1 MTVWENRISPVA
13 DSAIELLIAEIR
25 NRTILSREHELFRA
39 ESLFLKAKRLMD
51 LGVNVF
57 VCGAI
62 SNFYATL
69 VEGYGIR
76 IIPFVSGRA
85 DEILNAFLLEET
97 WRESGSSDGPT
108 DPGNLVR
115 RQK

>member
-1 MTVWENRISPVA
+1 MKLAMTIWENRISPVA

-25 NRTILSREHELFRA
+25 NRSVQSLEHELFGT
-39 ESLFLKAKRLMD
+39 ESLFYKARRLLD

-76 IIPFVSGRA
+76 IIPFKSGRA
-85 DEILNAFLLEET
+85 DEVLNACLLEET
-97 WRESGSSDGPT
+97 LKGTGKRTVGS
-108 DPGNLVR
+108 
-115 RQK
+115 